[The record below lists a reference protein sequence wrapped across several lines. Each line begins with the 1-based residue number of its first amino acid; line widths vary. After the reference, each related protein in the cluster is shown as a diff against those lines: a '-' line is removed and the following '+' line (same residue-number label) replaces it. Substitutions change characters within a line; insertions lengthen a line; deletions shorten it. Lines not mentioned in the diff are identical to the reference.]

1 MKKLTLSTIAL
12 YIGVL
17 SLFAQSS
24 NQQDSAYKKRKLT
37 FVEANIVSSYYNQD
51 GNNSAVTGGIG
62 TEKLTDISNHFT
74 IQLTKVDKKWRKHTF
89 EGDLGIDH
97 YTSAS
102 SDRIDLK
109 ANSSASYTDLRVYP
123 SLNWTVENEKKGT
136 SFGAGGSFSYEF
148 DYFSVGGQINAAKKS
163 KDKNRELGLKLFT
176 FLDNLKLIYPVELRT
191 GSFIPRDDDYPMAAR
206 NTFGSS
212 FSYSQIINTRLQLA
226 LLADVIYQNG
236 FLGLPFHRV
245 YFNDNSVHVEKLPET
260 RLKIPVSLRFSYFAG
275 DHLILRGYYRYY
287 QDDWDL
293 SAHTL
298 SIEPVIKPTAF
309 FSISPFYRVS
319 YQQATRYFAPYRVHT
334 AANQFYTS
342 NYDLS
347 SFTSH
352 FFGSGIRLAPPGGIL
367 GWSKLSALELRYGH
381 YTRTNNLVSDV
392 LSLNLTIR

>member
-17 SLFAQSS
+17 SLFAQTG
-24 NQQDSAYKKRKLT
+24 NVNDSTYKKRKLS
-37 FVEANIVSSYYNQD
+37 FEEASLVSSYYWQD
-51 GNNSAVTGGIG
+51 GNNSSVTGGIG
-62 TEKLTDISNHFT
+62 TQKLTDISSQFN
-74 IQLTKVDKKWRKHTF
+74 IKLTKVDRKWRKHTIDM
-89 EGDLGIDH
+89 EVGIDH

-102 SDRIDLK
+102 SDRVDLK
-109 ANSSASYTDLRVYP
+109 ANSSASYNDTRVYP
-123 SLNWTVENEKKGT
+123 SLNWSMENEKKGT
-136 SFGAGGSFSYEF
+136 TIGAGGSFSAEF
-148 DYFSVGGQINAAKKS
+148 DYLSVGGQFNVAKKT
-163 KDKNRELGLKLFT
+163 KDRSGEWGLKVFT
-176 FLDNLKLIYPVELRT
+176 FLDNLKMILPVELRT
-191 GSFIPRDDDYPMAAR
+191 GPFIPRGSTYPWTDR

-212 FSYSQIINTRLQLA
+212 FSYSQIVNTRLQLA
-226 LLADVIYQNG
+226 LMADVIFQQG

-245 YFNDNSVHVEKLPET
+245 YFTDNSVYMEKLPTT

-293 SAHTL
+293 SAHTF

-309 FSISPFYRVS
+309 FSVSPFYRLYV
-319 YQQATRYFAPYRVHT
+319 QQATKYFAPFGVHT

-347 SFTSH
+347 GFTSH
-352 FFGSGIRLAPPGGIL
+352 FFGSGLRLAPPGGIL
-367 GWSKLSALELRYGH
+367 GWSNLSALELRYGH

-392 LSLNLTIR
+392 ISLNLTIR